1 MGRLGGYTFTLAA
14 TLVLLAS
21 TLSYAQEWVEQS
33 FMADRF
39 AISMPTKPAIK
50 EITYKT
56 EYGVHVLPARV
67 YTSDVAGEHYSVT
80 VVDYSNLQKMEQDRV
95 KECRATGK
103 EGDVCMDIFMH
114 DMRGAVIFATW
125 NQVNNAMKKGSK
137 ITRMAYSRVELVEG
151 EEVYMDNPDGSTTIT
166 SNFMHENK
174 LFILEGTVPANTPPP
189 NLFHNSLGFL
199 NDQGVRIRY
208 ATPYANG
215 LPKPALARGG
225 QQPAP
230 QQP

>member
-1 MGRLGGYTFTLAA
+1 
-14 TLVLLAS
+14 
-21 TLSYAQEWVEQS
+21 
-33 FMADRF
+33 MADRF
-39 AISMPTKPAIK
+39 AISLPGKPAVKDIM
-50 EITYKT
+50 YKT

-67 YTSDVAGEHYSVT
+67 YTSEAGGERYSIT
-80 VVDYSNLQKMEQDRV
+80 VVDYSNLQKMEQERV

-125 NQVNNAMKKGSK
+125 TQLKNALQRGAKV
-137 ITRMAYSRVELVEG
+137 TRLAYSRTELVEG
-151 EEVYMDNPDGSTTIT
+151 QEMYLDNPDGSTTIT
-166 SNFMHENK
+166 SNFMHEDK
-174 LFILEGTVPANTPPP
+174 LYLLEGTVPADTPPP

-199 NDQGVRIRY
+199 NDQGQRIRY
-208 ATPYANG
+208 ASPYANG

-230 QQP
+230 QQPR